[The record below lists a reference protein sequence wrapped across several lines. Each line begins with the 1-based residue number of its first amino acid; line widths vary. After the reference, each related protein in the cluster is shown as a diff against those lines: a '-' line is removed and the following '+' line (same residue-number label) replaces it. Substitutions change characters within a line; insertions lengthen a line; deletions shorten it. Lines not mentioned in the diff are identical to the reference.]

1 MHPLY
6 TVAQVREIERQAI
19 AATGEGVLMER
30 AGLAAAEAARAL
42 LSAPSQPHV
51 LVLAG
56 PGNNGGDALEAA
68 AHLCAWGVRTTVVH
82 VRGGACSP
90 EATRAL
96 ERAHGAGAT
105 FAADPPATAF
115 DLVIDGLFGIGLARP
130 LAGQARA
137 LVLAV
142 NAMPCPVLA
151 LDVPSGLD
159 ADTGA
164 VVGPDGVAVRAT
176 HTITFIADKVGLHTN
191 DGSTHAGKVQ
201 VESLDAALPGE
212 PAAQLNDPGLFASCL
227 QPRNGNS
234 NKGSFGN
241 VAVVGGARGML
252 GAPLLGARA
261 ALHVGAGRVYAAF
274 IDEPLPCDTAQPEVM
289 CRAAGGFDF
298 QTAALVLG
306 PGMGNSPEA
315 TRDLLRALESRQT
328 IVLDADALNLV
339 AASAD
344 LRERLHTRGNAIIT
358 PHPLEAARLLGMTSA
373 IVQADRLAAAHE
385 LAERF
390 NVTAILKGAGTII
403 AAGGRA
409 VVNGTGNPGLATA
422 GTGDV
427 LAGMCGGLLA
437 QGWPAWEAALGA
449 VWIHGAA
456 ADLLVE
462 EGIGPIGLTASE
474 LPAAARSV
482 LNRLVRRYAL
492 RRS

>member
-1 MHPLY
+1 
-6 TVAQVREIERQAI
+6 
-19 AATGEGVLMER
+19 
-30 AGLAAAEAARAL
+30 
-42 LSAPSQPHV
+42 
-51 LVLAG
+51 
-56 PGNNGGDALEAA
+56 
-68 AHLCAWGVRTTVVH
+68 
-82 VRGGACSP
+82 
-90 EATRAL
+90 
-96 ERAHGAGAT
+96 
-105 FAADPPATAF
+105 
-115 DLVIDGLFGIGLARP
+115 
-130 LAGQARA
+130 
-137 LVLAV
+137 
-142 NAMPCPVLA
+142 
-151 LDVPSGLD
+151 
-159 ADTGA
+159 
-164 VVGPDGVAVRAT
+164 
-176 HTITFIADKVGLHTN
+176 
-191 DGSTHAGKVQ
+191 
-201 VESLDAALPGE
+201 
-212 PAAQLNDPGLFASCL
+212 
-227 QPRNGNS
+227 
-234 NKGSFGN
+234 
-241 VAVVGGARGML
+241 
-252 GAPLLGARA
+252 LLGARA
-261 ALHVGAGRVYAAF
+261 ALHIGAGRVYAAF
-274 IDEPLPCDTAQPEVM
+274 VDEPLPCDTAQPEVM

-298 QTAALVLG
+298 KTAALVLG

-315 TRDLLRALESRQT
+315 TRDLLRAFDSPHT

-344 LRERLHTRGNAIIT
+344 LRERLYTRGNAIIT

-390 NVTAILKGAGTII
+390 NVIAILKGAGTII

-462 EGIGPIGLTASE
+462 EGAGPIGLTAGE